1 MRWKCGT
8 YIALSVLMSPDMV
21 VHHGVEALKMV
32 LWLSMPMLITALVV
46 GVLISLFQAVTQIQE
61 MTLTFVP
68 KIIAVFLVLVLS
80 ASWMI
85 EKMMTYTQQV
95 FAAIPALIH

>member
-1 MRWKCGT
+1 M
-8 YIALSVLMSPDMV
+8 LMSPDMV
-21 VHHGVEALKMV
+21 VHYGVEALKMV
-32 LWLSMPMLITALVV
+32 LWLSMPMLLTALVV

-85 EKMMTYTQQV
+85 EKMMTYTQHV
-95 FAAIPALIH
+95 FATIPTLIN

>member
-1 MRWKCGT
+1 
-8 YIALSVLMSPDMV
+8 MSPDMV

-32 LWLSMPMLITALVV
+32 LWLSLPMLMVALVV

-68 KIIAVFLVLVLS
+68 KIIAVFLALVLS

-85 EKMMTYTQQV
+85 EKMVSYTENI
-95 FAAIPALIH
+95 FISIPTLLN